1 MKRIPVRLTLAILA
15 TLAEEIAIVL
25 VVLLVLPRFGF
36 HTPLPGLIG
45 LVAGVSV
52 YAVVSY
58 RQASRVLRKEP
69 MAGFTTMVGSRGK
82 VVSPLAPDG
91 LIKIRDELW
100 EATSAGS
107 RIGTGEEV
115 IVVGQAGLKL
125 VVRKATAGDLK
136 ESQ

>member
-1 MKRIPVRLTLAILA
+1 MKKIPVRLTLAILA

-25 VVLLVLPRFGF
+25 IVLLVLPRFGF

-52 YAVVSY
+52 YAVISY

-82 VVSPLAPDG
+82 VVSPLAPSG
-91 LIKIRDELW
+91 LIKIRNELW
-100 EATSAGS
+100 EATSAGR
-107 RIGTGEEV
+107 RIGSGKEI

-136 ESQ
+136 ESK

>member
-1 MKRIPVRLTLAILA
+1 MKKIPVRLAFAILV

-25 VVLLVLPRFGF
+25 IVLLVLPRFGF
-36 HTPLPGLIG
+36 HLPLPGLIG

-52 YAVVSY
+52 YAVTSY
-58 RQASRVLRKEP
+58 RQASRALRKEP
-69 MAGFTTMVGSRGK
+69 VAGFTTMVGSRGK
-82 VVSPLAPDG
+82 VVSPLAPNG

-100 EATSAGS
+100 EATSAGR

>member
-1 MKRIPVRLTLAILA
+1 MKIIPVRLALAILA

-25 VVLLVLPRFGF
+25 IVLLVLPRFGF
-36 HTPLPGLIG
+36 HMPLPGLIG

-52 YAVVSY
+52 YAVISY
-58 RQASRVLRKEP
+58 RQAGRALMKEP
-69 MAGFTTMVGSRGK
+69 VAGFTTMVGSRGK
-82 VVSPLAPDG
+82 VVSPLAPSG
-91 LIKIRDELW
+91 LIKIRNELW
-100 EATSAGS
+100 EAKSAGR

-136 ESQ
+136 ESK

>member
-1 MKRIPVRLTLAILA
+1 MKKIPVRLTLAILA

-25 VVLLVLPRFGF
+25 IVLLVLPRFGF

-52 YAVVSY
+52 YAVISY

-91 LIKIRDELW
+91 LIKIRNELW
-100 EATSAGS
+100 EATSAGR
-107 RIGTGEEV
+107 RIGTGEEI

-136 ESQ
+136 ESK

>member
-1 MKRIPVRLTLAILA
+1 MKIIPVRLALAILA

-25 VVLLVLPRFGF
+25 IVLLVLPRFGF
-36 HTPLPGLIG
+36 HMPLPGLIG

-52 YAVVSY
+52 YAVISY
-58 RQASRVLRKEP
+58 RQASRALMKEP
-69 MAGFTTMVGSRGK
+69 VAGFTTMVGSRGK
-82 VVSPLAPDG
+82 VVSPLAPNG
-91 LIKIRDELW
+91 LIKIRNELW
-100 EATSAGS
+100 EAKSAGR

-136 ESQ
+136 ESK